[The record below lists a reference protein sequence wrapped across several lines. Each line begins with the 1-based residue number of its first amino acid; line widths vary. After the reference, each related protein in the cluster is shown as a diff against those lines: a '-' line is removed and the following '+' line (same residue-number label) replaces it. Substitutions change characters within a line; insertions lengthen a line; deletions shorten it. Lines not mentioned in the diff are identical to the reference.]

1 MEAQNIVQNGGFEEI
16 DFCPNSAGQ
25 IWVAEPWFGSN
36 GSPDLFYTCGYNTYS
51 IPQNKLGFQLT
62 NSGNGYAAI
71 GTYSEGSHGFNPREF
86 LQGDLRYALQAGES
100 YYVQFF
106 VSQADS
112 MQFASH
118 NLGVTFTPTDTAEYL
133 LCYPGC
139 EIYYENTSVNPLT
152 SKTDWTRVSGTFTA
166 HGGERYIHIGNLRS
180 DDDSEIEFIGGSN
193 NPDLVWN
200 QAGYY
205 IDDIWLSHI
214 DSAGYVSVNEQLS
227 TNNYELKLYPNPSI
241 GGSVTIECH
250 LEQDDSAELMVFDMS
265 GRRVY
270 RDVNVCGT
278 NAIRLEGLS
287 EGLYHCVLVING
299 KTSLSEKLVILR
311 E

>member
-1 MEAQNIVQNGGFEEI
+1 MQAQNIVQNGGFEEI

-152 SKTDWTRVSGTFTA
+152 SKTDWTRVNGTF
-166 HGGERYIHIGNLRS
+166 I
-180 DDDSEIEFIGGSN
+180 SEIY
-193 NPDLVWN
+193 DLMMIVRLN
-200 QAGYY
+200 
-205 IDDIWLSHI
+205 S
-214 DSAGYVSVNEQLS
+214 
-227 TNNYELKLYPNPSI
+227 
-241 GGSVTIECH
+241 
-250 LEQDDSAELMVFDMS
+250 LEV
-265 GRRVY
+265 
-270 RDVNVCGT
+270 
-278 NAIRLEGLS
+278 
-287 EGLYHCVLVING
+287 VI
-299 KTSLSEKLVILR
+299 TLI
-311 E
+311 